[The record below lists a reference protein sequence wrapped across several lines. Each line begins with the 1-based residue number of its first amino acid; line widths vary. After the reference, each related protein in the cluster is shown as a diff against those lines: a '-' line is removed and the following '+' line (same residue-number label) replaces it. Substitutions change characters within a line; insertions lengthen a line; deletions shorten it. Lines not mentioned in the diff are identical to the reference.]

1 MAAKSDVQNSRH
13 RHLHAT
19 IFRRFAEESVTSGDA
34 EFMLRS
40 KIQPSIHIIFVQTNP
55 AKITFFDDEIFF
67 LLFDM
72 NQKIISQHAIYH

>member
-1 MAAKSDVQNSRH
+1 MAAKSDVPNSRR

-19 IFRRFAEESVTSGDA
+19 LFRRFAEESITSGDA

-40 KIQPSIHIIFVQTNP
+40 KGRCSAKTNP